1 MWNLESIIDSVI
13 VSYGSNGVVR
23 FPNRDAARGLMEA
36 MQDLYGY
43 DRSDYRI
50 LTMKDSPC
58 HVVYWTCFGSLLD
71 VEDLSTLKSDL
82 CL

>member
-1 MWNLESIIDSVI
+1 MCNLESIIDSVS
-13 VSYGSNGVVR
+13 VSYGVVR

-36 MQDLYGY
+36 MEDLYGY

-58 HVVYWTCFGSLLD
+58 HVVYWTCFGSLFD
-71 VEDLSTLKSDL
+71 TEDLSTLKSDL
-82 CL
+82 GM